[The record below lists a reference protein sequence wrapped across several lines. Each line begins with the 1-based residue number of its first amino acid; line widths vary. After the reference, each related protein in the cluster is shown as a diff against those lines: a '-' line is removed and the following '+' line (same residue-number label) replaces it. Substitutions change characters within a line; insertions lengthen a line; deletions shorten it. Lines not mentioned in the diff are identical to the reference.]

1 MPANLPYSYDYMNAV
16 ISETSPSTVHCNSVM
31 SGFFRRYLFQRAIS
45 VFKWEMPEEWAENYV
60 LGVLYSEGF
69 TSVIDTDQFGVIPS
83 YCTLSGRNVQ
93 YQPSYA
99 LISNPLL
106 KRYRRRLIGVEC
118 GLLLLNPDYRGIR
131 DLVAFYGDMM
141 ALCAQ
146 GAGITELNSRL
157 AYVFGTDTKASAET
171 FKKLFDT
178 IASGN
183 PAAVTDKSFFDEQG
197 RPRWQMFLQNVGAN
211 YIAPQQLE
219 TMRRW
224 EQHFDSEIG
233 IPVAYEKGERLNVPE
248 VQVNQFEACARA
260 DATLKRLQ
268 KCCNKIN
275 NLFGDRMSSRLWVD
289 WRYNPMRGVNV
300 DARETFDN
308 GAARMG

>member
-1 MPANLPYSYDYMNAV
+1 MHDNAPYSYDYMNEV
-16 ISETSPSTVHCNSVM
+16 ISERSPSTVHCDTVM
-31 SGFFRRYLFQRAIS
+31 SGFFRRYLFQRAMS
-45 VFKWEMPEEWAENYV
+45 VFKWAMPAEWAENYV
-60 LGVLYSEGF
+60 LGVLYSAGYIA
-69 TSVIDTDQFGVIPS
+69 VIETDKFGVIPS
-83 YCTLSGRNVQ
+83 VCTLSGRNVQ

-106 KRYRRRLIGVEC
+106 KRYGRRLIGVEC
-118 GLLLLNPDYRGIR
+118 GLLQLNPDYRGIL

-157 AYVFGTDTKASAET
+157 AYVFGSDAKAKAET

-183 PAAVTDKSFFDEQG
+183 PAAVTDKEFFDEQG
-197 RPRWQMFLQNVGAN
+197 KPRWQLFLQNVGAN

-268 KCCNKIN
+268 KCCEKIN

-289 WRYNPMRGVNV
+289 WRYNPMEGVNT
-300 DARETFDN
+300 DASKAVSD
-308 GAARMG
+308 GPAIVG